1 MTTIG
6 MLQNFKADTQFKP
19 KVKVNDFQSNNDL
32 KTKNQFPQERFGQV
46 FNDIMATQKQP
57 QSIPSV
63 EAETSELNVLQAT
76 DLKEALTELG
86 IEFDESLL
94 FIQVDEEA
102 IPMDQL
108 LTSENLADLLSI
120 DLEQLQQL
128 MQQLSMENIDVNN
141 IWAMLQAAPEILQ
154 KLQAAFTE
162 GNVSEKDTV
171 ELLQFMKLAQL
182 VGEKTDT
189 VFTQQ
194 TQLMNMSD
202 ALKQVLTQILPALQ
216 LNTSNQQNQTQLAVI
231 QQAVQPVTVEQKV
244 EATTN
249 GSNNAQ
255 NESLLQHNQQSNQSN
270 RTVTVTLPTNQ
281 ANQAEALAKE
291 IANLVNRSQM
301 SNTQG
306 TIKLM
311 LKLFPENLGQIRIEI
326 VQQNGVMSA
335 RLLATTAAGKELLD
349 SSLNQ
354 LKTTLVAQN
363 IQMDRLDVAQA
374 LQETDKNFRDQSL
387 FGNFFKQRDNE
398 EEEEE
403 QIEEEEQKSFDE
415 FLTEE
420 VQA

>member
-1 MTTIG
+1 MTIG

-19 KVKVNDFQSNNDL
+19 KAKVDFQSNNEL
-32 KTKNQFPQERFGQV
+32 KTKNPLSQERFGQV
-46 FNDIMATQKQP
+46 FNNMMASQKQP
-57 QSIPSV
+57 QPTPSAEV
-63 EAETSELNVLQAT
+63 ETSEMDVLQAT

-94 FIQVDEEA
+94 FVQLDEEA

-108 LTSENLADLLSI
+108 LSSENLADILSI

-128 MQQLSMENIDVNN
+128 MKEISIENVDVND
-141 IWAMLQAAPEILQ
+141 IWAVVQAAPEILQ
-154 KLQAAFTE
+154 QLQTTFSA
-162 GNVSEKDTV
+162 GHVSEEDTID
-171 ELLQFMKLAQL
+171 LLKFMKLSQL

-189 VFTQQ
+189 VFSQQ
-194 TQLMNMSD
+194 TQLVNMSE
-202 ALKQVLTQILPALQ
+202 ALNQALSQVLPALQ
-216 LNTSNQQNQTQLAVI
+216 LNTSNQQNQTQLVVM
-231 QQAVQPVTVEQKV
+231 QQAAQPVNVEQKV
-244 EATTN
+244 EATTK
-249 GSNNAQ
+249 GSNNTQ
-255 NESLLQHNQQSNQSN
+255 NESLLQQNQQSNQLN

-281 ANQAEALAKE
+281 ASQAEALAKE
-291 IANLVNRSQM
+291 MANLINRSQM
-301 SNTQG
+301 SNSQG

-326 VQQNGVMSA
+326 IQQNGVMSA

-363 IQMDRLDVAQA
+363 IQMDRIDVTQA

-387 FGNFFKQRDNE
+387 FGNFFKQRNE
-398 EEEEE
+398 EENKEENLD
-403 QIEEEEQKSFDE
+403 EEEEQKSFDE

>member
-1 MTTIG
+1 VKNVTIG
-6 MLQNFKADTQFKP
+6 TLYNVKADVQFKP
-19 KVKVNDFQSNNDL
+19 NTKVDFQTQTNNDVNS
-32 KTKNQFPQERFGQV
+32 KKSFNQDRFGRV
-46 FNDIMATQKQP
+46 FNDVINAKKQQPSSNQKVDKQG
-57 QSIPSV
+57 
-63 EAETSELNVLQAT
+63 EKLEVLQASN
-76 DLKEALTELG
+76 LKEALTELG

-94 FIQVDEEA
+94 FVEIGNDSIPTDE
-102 IPMDQL
+102 L
-108 LTSENLADLLSI
+108 LTSENLANMLEI

-128 MQQLSMENIDVNN
+128 MQQLGLEVDVNN
-141 IWAMLQAAPEILQ
+141 IWAMIQAAPDMLRDLQ
-154 KLQAAFTE
+154 IAFTN
-162 GNVSEKDTV
+162 GNVAEEDTMA
-171 ELLQFMKLAQL
+171 LLQFIKLAQL

-202 ALKQVLTQILPALQ
+202 AFKQALQALQ
-216 LNTSNQQNQTQLAVI
+216 LNANQQNQTQLAVM
-231 QQAVQPVTVEQKV
+231 QQVLQSADVDQKV
-244 EATTN
+244 EATTK
-249 GSNNAQ
+249 GSNNTQ
-255 NESLLQHNQQSNQSN
+255 NESLLQHNQQSNQLN

-281 ANQAEALAKE
+281 ASQAEALAKE
-291 IANLVNRSQM
+291 MANLLNRSQM
-301 SNTQG
+301 ANSQG

-311 LKLFPENLGQIRIEI
+311 LKLFPENFGQIRIEI

-363 IQMDRLDVAQA
+363 IQMDRIDIAQA

-387 FGNFFKQRDNE
+387 FGNFFKQRNNE
-398 EEEEE
+398 EDDKE
-403 QIEEEEQKSFDE
+403 QVEEEEQKSFDE

>member
-1 MTTIG
+1 MTIG
-6 MLQNFKADTQFKP
+6 TLYNVKADVQFKP
-19 KVKVNDFQSNNDL
+19 NTKVDFQTQTNNDVNS
-32 KTKNQFPQERFGQV
+32 KKSFNQDRFGRV
-46 FNDIMATQKQP
+46 FNDVINAKKQ
-57 QSIPSV
+57 QPSSNENV
-63 EAETSELNVLQAT
+63 DKQGEKLEVLQASN
-76 DLKEALTELG
+76 LKEALTELG

-94 FIQVDEEA
+94 FVEIGNDSIPTDE
-102 IPMDQL
+102 L
-108 LTSENLADLLSI
+108 LTSENLANMLEI

-128 MQQLSMENIDVNN
+128 MQQLGLEVDVNN
-141 IWAMLQAAPEILQ
+141 IWAMIQAAPDMLRDLQ
-154 KLQAAFTE
+154 TAFTN
-162 GNVSEKDTV
+162 GNVAEEDTMA
-171 ELLQFMKLAQL
+171 LLQFIKLAQL

-202 ALKQVLTQILPALQ
+202 AFKQALQALQ
-216 LNTSNQQNQTQLAVI
+216 LNANQQNQTQLVVM
-231 QQAVQPVTVEQKV
+231 QQVLQSVGVDQKV
-244 EATTN
+244 EATTK
-249 GSNNAQ
+249 GSNNTQ
-255 NESLLQHNQQSNQSN
+255 NESLLQHNQQSNQLN

-281 ANQAEALAKE
+281 ASQAEALAKE
-291 IANLVNRSQM
+291 MANLLNRSQM
-301 SNTQG
+301 ANSQG

-311 LKLFPENLGQIRIEI
+311 LKLFPENFGQIRIEI

-363 IQMDRLDVAQA
+363 IQMDRIDVAQA

-387 FGNFFKQRDNE
+387 FGNFFKQRNNE
-398 EEEEE
+398 EDEKE
-403 QIEEEEQKSFDE
+403 QVEEEEQKSFDE

>member
-1 MTTIG
+1 MTIG
-6 MLQNFKADTQFKP
+6 MLQNFKADTQFKAKA
-19 KVKVNDFQSNNDL
+19 KVDFQSNNEL
-32 KTKNQFPQERFGQV
+32 KTKNPQERFGQV
-46 FNDIMATQKQP
+46 FNNMMAGQKQP
-57 QSIPSV
+57 QSTPSADV
-63 EAETSELNVLQAT
+63 ETSEMDVLQAT

-94 FIQVDEEA
+94 FVQLDEEA

-108 LTSENLADLLSI
+108 FSSENLADMLSI

-128 MQQLSMENIDVNN
+128 MKQISIEDVDVNN
-141 IWAMLQAAPEILQ
+141 IWVVVQAAPEILQ
-154 KLQAAFTE
+154 QLQVAFSE
-162 GNVSEKDTV
+162 GHVSEEDTV

-189 VFTQQ
+189 VFSQQ
-194 TQLMNMSD
+194 TQLMNMSEAFNQ
-202 ALKQVLTQILPALQ
+202 ALSQVLPALQ
-216 LNTSNQQNQTQLAVI
+216 LNTSNQQNQTQLVVM
-231 QQAVQPVTVEQKV
+231 QQAVQPVNVEQKV
-244 EATTN
+244 EATTK
-249 GSNNAQ
+249 GSNNTQ
-255 NESLLQHNQQSNQSN
+255 NESLLQQNQQSNQLN

-281 ANQAEALAKE
+281 ASQAEALAKE
-291 IANLVNRSQM
+291 MANLINRSQM
-301 SNTQG
+301 SNSQG

-326 VQQNGVMSA
+326 IQQNGVMSA

-354 LKTTLVAQN
+354 LKSTLVAQN
-363 IQMDRLDVAQA
+363 IQMDRIDVTQA

-387 FGNFFKQRDNE
+387 FGNFFKQRNE
-398 EEEEE
+398 EENKDENLD
-403 QIEEEEQKSFDE
+403 EEEEQKSFDE